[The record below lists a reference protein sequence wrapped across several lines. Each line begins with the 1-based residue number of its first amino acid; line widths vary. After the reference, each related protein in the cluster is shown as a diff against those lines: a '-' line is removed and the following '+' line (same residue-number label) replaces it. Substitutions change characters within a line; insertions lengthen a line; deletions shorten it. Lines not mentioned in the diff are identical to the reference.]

1 MQRKTFS
8 FYAMSDIHG
17 NLDAF
22 ERALRFVTSYSTLVL
37 LGDYVDEG
45 PSSKQVLEQLY
56 QLDHDPTLKT
66 IILFGNHDEWF
77 YQWLHTPELAPTA
90 YASEIG
96 WATISSFFSPIALQK
111 IMTATNQ
118 VGTPQ
123 TYVALNAACEHELRQ
138 RILSDNP
145 ELMAWWTAEFH
156 EKRYYETEQQIFV
169 HAGIAEDLG
178 EYWTYGSDEL
188 FTKKYPPTI
197 GGDFPKDVIA
207 GHVHTEEITDD
218 RAYFGRVYW
227 DQQHHF
233 YLDGHTSESGIVPV
247 LRFSAI
253 IDHYDT
259 FKQPVYHY
267 HVELEHIKPNNE
279 SRQLNK

>member
-1 MQRKTFS
+1 MSVNQFS

-17 NLDAF
+17 NYDAF
-22 ERALRFVTSYSTLVL
+22 DRALRFVTSYSTLVL

-45 PSSKQVLEQLY
+45 PSSKQVLEKLY
-56 QLDHDPTLKT
+56 QLDFDPTLKT

-90 YASEIG
+90 YASKIG
-96 WATISSFFSPIALQK
+96 WATICSFFSPIELQK
-111 IMTATNQ
+111 IMTATHQ

-123 TYVALNAACEHELRQ
+123 TFDDLNEAFENELRR
-138 RILSDNP
+138 RILNDNP

-178 EYWTYGSDEL
+178 EYWAYDSDDL
-188 FTKKYPPTI
+188 LTKKYPATT
-197 GGDFPKDVIA
+197 GDFQKDIIA
-207 GHVHTEEITDD
+207 GHIHTEEITHD
-218 RAYFGRVYW
+218 RQYFGHLYW
-227 DQQHHF
+227 DRHSHF

-247 LRFSAI
+247 LRFATI
-253 IDHYDT
+253 INQYAT
-259 FKQPVYHY
+259 FKQPVYNY
-267 HVELEHIKPNNE
+267 HVELEHIKPDH
-279 SRQLNK
+279 